1 MPALPAPVLLL
12 YGIAM
17 MIASILLR
25 GFRGVGGWFA
35 LMFVVLIVAG
45 VCIYIANSRSQGK

>member
-35 LMFVVLIVAG
+35 LMFVILIIAAI
-45 VCIYIANSRSQGK
+45 CLYIANSKAQSK